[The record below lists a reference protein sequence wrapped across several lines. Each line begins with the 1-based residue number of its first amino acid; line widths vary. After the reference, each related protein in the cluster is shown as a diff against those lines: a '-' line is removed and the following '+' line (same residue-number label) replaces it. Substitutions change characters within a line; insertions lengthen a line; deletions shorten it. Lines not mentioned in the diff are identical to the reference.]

1 MKISMMKK
9 IRVLESKER
18 FIDSL
23 CVPLFVDVWEVMKN
37 DDVRLTVKIQKL
49 ISIRYWYKWYSKAKE
64 NYS

>member
-1 MKISMMKK
+1 MKK

-49 ISIRYWYKWYSKAKE
+49 ISIRY
-64 NYS
+64 